1 MTRLVQYSPQP
12 FCPRPLAAY
21 PRVFLSVAVHPSGM
35 VKRGCAVAAQAST
48 KKSKTTTPAAK
59 SSGKQ
64 QKTAAACASKSAVV
78 QKPRKEDPKAE
89 EKKEDDKEDDDDVF
103 AATFP
108 ADDEE
113 EAPQDSGESDDE
125 EDDMRGKKK
134 RQAKAHN
141 VLTCVACK
149 KTSPRGTEKRHP
161 THGPMLARCR
171 IDSGLRGNLATKCV
185 CVCRDSPELPADR
198 LSRRDLCSGPQC
210 LGLVPLRANQV
221 DKMCA
226 PDAVCLAAIAQKYIE
241 LAGCLEGL
249 VFQLLRQALDQTPS
263 GVARGTPRTARAFV
277 KSA

>member
-64 QKTAAACASKSAVV
+64 QKTAASASKSAAV

-89 EKKEDDKEDDDDVF
+89 EKKKEDEKEDNDDVF

-171 IDSGLRGNLATKCV
+171 IDSGLRGESCHKECV
-185 CVCRDSPELPADR
+185 CVGIHRNSRPTDFPAEICARDRNA
-198 LSRRDLCSGPQC
+198 
-210 LGLVPLRANQV
+210 
-221 DKMCA
+221 
-226 PDAVCLAAIAQKYIE
+226 
-241 LAGCLEGL
+241 
-249 VFQLLRQALDQTPS
+249 
-263 GVARGTPRTARAFV
+263 
-277 KSA
+277 